1 MCGDDIKILGF
12 VQKIKKRRTSFGT
25 KKKKALHW
33 SSVQW
38 MLTFGKS
45 LVLEGKPPASR
56 ASFLHL
62 PLNLPK
68 MMLPSE
74 ERFSISSVIRSM
86 FDKWQADCLMKL
98 KYHLLDGEFISG
110 VSPCRAV
117 QTVLSW
123 RYCRW
128 CWLLHLVQNTSWLCS
143 LLTLNPL
150 IFKLQ
155 DLLAASG
162 HASLQCWRVDVCLV

>member
-45 LVLEGKPPASR
+45 LVLEGKSPASR

-68 MMLPSE
+68 MMLPCE